1 MKLRIR
7 WHPAIVLVL
16 CGLPLFAYTAWRVYT
31 GGPVRRLTLEV
42 DAEDQVTVKA
52 RRWWVT
58 EEGVAL
64 DLHEDWLMLRKSTCA
79 LAAETDVDNQGSRK
93 CPVHVVIGD
102 GVSADSLWHLID
114 LAYFATEVNL
124 VSSDRKVVFSFPRYE
139 SAVRVLGDNET
150 RLAAVGDL
158 LLSGEAVGKHELAG
172 IQLRQVLSVDGLL
185 RHQLW
190 NWSFGPSES
199 WCIGLGRAEWDKLTT
214 GTSKSPRGIT
224 KSLDDM
230 DFSDFDAVGIR
241 WGRTTL
247 ARDLVRAIAAIKAN
261 DPAPKIILVVPDPE

>member
-7 WHPAIVLVL
+7 WHPVIALVL
-16 CGLPLFAYTAWRVYT
+16 CGLPIFGYTAWRVYT
-31 GGPVRRLTLEV
+31 GGKVRELTLEV
-42 DAEDQVTVKA
+42 DADNQVTVKA
-52 RRWWVT
+52 RRRWVT
-58 EEGVAL
+58 EESAAL

-79 LAAETDVDNQGSRK
+79 LAAETDVDNQASRK
-93 CPVHVVIGD
+93 CPVHVVIDD
-102 GVSADSLWHLID
+102 GVTADSLWLLLD

-124 VSSDRKVVFSFPRYE
+124 VSSGRTVVLSQPEYQ
-139 SAVRVLGDNET
+139 SSVRALGDEEA
-150 RLAAVGDL
+150 RLAIVGRL
-158 LLSGEAVGKHELAG
+158 LLSGTAVGKPQLAG

-199 WCIGLGRAEWDKLTT
+199 WCIGLSRADWDKLMT

-224 KSLDDM
+224 KTLDGM
-230 DFSDFDAVGIR
+230 DFSQFDAVGIR
-241 WGRTTL
+241 WGRTAL

-261 DPAPKIILVVPDPE
+261 EPAPKIIFVVPERE